1 MAEEKEVE
9 MTPEERLTYLRD
21 RGVMVETAEERRIKE
36 IRNIMKEPDD
46 MDVNDTDIMEKQTQK
61 ANYEEVSFVHIP
73 TDESIPMK
81 ELKFKVNQ
89 NDVQNNKGDL
99 LLEYLKPFFSAMS
112 KTVDLSLLKD
122 QATQQFGTEGAPA
135 ISQDALKKVAQQGQ
149 VESFTLVHP
158 IPSNK
163 FTGVNL
169 YLDEVGMLK
178 RLPRNKRGSDIA
190 LQAGFA
196 PAPQFYGD
204 LFIGRIK
211 TKPTIKNINF
221 NIGQDTSPDTEWLK
235 RATME
240 NLEYQTEMNRITGKS
255 DQVQAP
261 IDGQDGIAKLEQGGL
276 YSWTQTDE
284 EIEVVVSVGVPP
296 SMKKEEVDDTSTPS
310 QPPLTIKE
318 VKASGLKVKFG
329 SKKITVI
336 FQGKELLDLK
346 LYASIDSCMGTWTLE
361 YNEKKGTSVV
371 ITCEKIDEVS
381 WPRITH

>member
-1 MAEEKEVE
+1 MAEKQGEE

-36 IRNIMKEPDD
+36 IRNIMKEPDEII
-46 MDVNDTDIMEKQTQK
+46 NDDNNIQQNQQMNQ
-61 ANYEEVSFVHIP
+61 EEISFVHIP
-73 TDESIPMK
+73 TDDSIPMR
-81 ELKFKVNQ
+81 ELKFKVNS
-89 NDVQNNKGDL
+89 NDVAKGDL
-99 LLEYLKPFFSAMS
+99 LLDYLKPFFSAMS
-112 KTVDLSLLKD
+112 KKVDLSLLQD
-122 QATQQFGTEGAPA
+122 QATKQFGTEGAPSV
-135 ISQDALKKVAQQGQ
+135 SQEALNKVAQQGQ

-190 LQAGFA
+190 LQAGFN

-204 LFIGRIK
+204 LFIGRVK
-211 TKPTIKNINF
+211 TKPTIKNANF
-221 NIGQDTSPDTEWLK
+221 NLGQDTSPDAEWLK

-240 NLEYQTEMNRITGKS
+240 NLEYQTEMNRITGKN
-255 DQVQAP
+255 DQVQAS
-261 IDGQDGIAKLEQGGL
+261 IDGEDGIAKLEQGGL

-284 EIEVVVSVGVPP
+284 EIEVIVSVGIPS
-296 SMKKEEVDDTSTPS
+296 SMKEENDTATSS
-310 QPPLTIKE
+310 QQPLTIKE
-318 VKASGLKVKFG
+318 VKAGGLKVKFL
-329 SKKITVI
+329 SRKITVM
-336 FQGKELLDLK
+336 FQGKELLDMK

-361 YNEKKGTSVV
+361 YDEKKGTSVV

-381 WPRITH
+381 WPRITE